1 MTLTSFS
8 FFVFFAA
15 CILCYYILPQKIRWT
30 GLLGFSIL
38 FFVFSCPP
46 ITGIFLLGC
55 ILVTHTCCMQIHR
68 FKKTDPGKAKGFLI
82 CGIIIDL
89 SMLAVLK
96 YSNFFAL
103 HWNAIAAR
111 THLNASVRIPD
122 WPVPLGISFY
132 TLQAVGMMADTWR
145 EITEPEHNI
154 FKSALFIAYYP
165 QLTSG
170 PIARYEELKES
181 LFRGNAFSWTNFT
194 HGLQLMLWGLFKKL
208 VLSARLALV
217 VDGIYGDME
226 MYNGFYIWIAA
237 GLFMLQLYTDFSG
250 YMDIIIGASE
260 VFGIKLPENFRTPF
274 FSRSVREFWQRWHIT
289 FGAFMRDYV
298 FYPIQ
303 HAYYFIHIRK
313 ALSQKIGRKA
323 ADRITTGAALLCIWF
338 LTGLWHGGAYKYIF
352 GWGLW
357 FWLCL
362 ILGQTGEPLWKKLRI
377 FFKVRESSFSWR
389 LFQILRTF
397 ILVSVGNIFF
407 RAGSLKAAFRT
418 ISLGFTSADNPWIL
432 FDGSYSRFGLS
443 QKEVFLTFAGLL
455 ILLLVSVLQQSGSVR
470 EKIDRQGIVFRWVLY
485 FMLLFAVIVF
495 GKYSPDYNPADFIY
509 RGF

>member
-55 ILVTHTCCMQIHR
+55 IIVTHTCCMQIHR

-132 TLQAVGMMADTWR
+132 TLQAAGMLADTWR

-170 PIARYEELKES
+170 PIARYGELKES

-194 HGLQLMLWGLFKKL
+194 HGLQRMLWGLFKKL

-217 VDGIYGDME
+217 VDGIHGDME
-226 MYNGFYIWIAA
+226 VYNGFYIWIAA

-289 FGAFMRDYV
+289 LGAFMRDYV

-303 HAYYFIHIRK
+303 HTYSFIHIRK
-313 ALSQKIGRKA
+313 ALSQKSVEKPR
-323 ADRITTGAALLCIWF
+323 TGSRPERRSYVSGF
-338 LTGLWHGGAYKYIF
+338 LQDYGTAEPINTSSDGGSGSGSA
-352 GWGLW
+352 
-357 FWLCL
+357 
-362 ILGQTGEPLWKKLRI
+362 
-377 FFKVRESSFSWR
+377 SFSDKR
-389 LFQILRTF
+389 ENHYGKNYGFSLRF
-397 ILVSVGNIFF
+397 VNLPSAGVFF
-407 RAGSLKAAFRT
+407 R
-418 ISLGFTSADNPWIL
+418 
-432 FDGSYSRFGLS
+432 YSEHSF
-443 QKEVFLTFAGLL
+443 
-455 ILLLVSVLQQSGSVR
+455 
-470 EKIDRQGIVFRWVLY
+470 
-485 FMLLFAVIVF
+485 
-495 GKYSPDYNPADFIY
+495 
-509 RGF
+509 

>member
-1 MTLTSFS
+1 
-8 FFVFFAA
+8 
-15 CILCYYILPQKIRWT
+15 
-30 GLLGFSIL
+30 
-38 FFVFSCPP
+38 
-46 ITGIFLLGC
+46 
-55 ILVTHTCCMQIHR
+55 
-68 FKKTDPGKAKGFLI
+68 
-82 CGIIIDL
+82 
-89 SMLAVLK
+89 
-96 YSNFFAL
+96 
-103 HWNAIAAR
+103 
-111 THLNASVRIPD
+111 
-122 WPVPLGISFY
+122 
-132 TLQAVGMMADTWR
+132 MMADTWR

-181 LFRGNAFSWTNFT
+181 LFRGNAFSWTNFS
-194 HGLQLMLWGLFKKL
+194 HGLQRMLWGLFKKL

-303 HAYYFIHIRK
+303 HASGTGAAR
-313 ALSQKIGRKA
+313 RKA

-389 LFQILRTF
+389 LFQIFRTF

-495 GKYSPDYNPADFIY
+495 GKYGPDYNPADFIY